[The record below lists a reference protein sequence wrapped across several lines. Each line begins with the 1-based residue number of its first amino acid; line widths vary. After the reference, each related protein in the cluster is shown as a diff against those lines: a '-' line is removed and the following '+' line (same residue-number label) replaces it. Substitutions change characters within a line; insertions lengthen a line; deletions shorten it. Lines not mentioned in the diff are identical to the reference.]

1 MAFGAAFSMMEAAPI
16 SPPQGMDLYVLHVGA
31 RKDTDKN
38 YRSMKGC

>member
-16 SPPQGMDLYVLHVGA
+16 SPPQGMDLYVVHGA